1 MLGLCKDLK
10 NTYCLIYFNNFFNN
24 PTLINKLHDEGL
36 CSLGMVRS
44 SRKQMPEMK
53 GGKQTQR
60 DDPQIKSFKNIACIK
75 WMDNGSILMVGS
87 NMENIRPVLSV
98 SRREKGSTTKKFINC
113 PNAIKNVRC

>member
-36 CSLGMVRS
+36 CGLGMVRS
-44 SRKQMPEMK
+44 SRKQIPEMK

-87 NMENIRPVLSV
+87 NMENIRPV
-98 SRREKGSTTKKFINC
+98 
-113 PNAIKNVRC
+113 